1 MESVPLWVTI
11 VTALLSGVAVF
22 ALTWIKDAL
31 RERREARGAD
41 LQRQRGAVAAFLAT
55 YNSIRSQQL
64 IDVERGF
71 DLRFFTST
79 ANRLKL
85 IRQRSTRP
93 MSEFHSALSVMELE
107 VTQQDVADEVVNVK
121 NVFDQEFRE
130 AVKASDPID
139 SVTKVASLM
148 VNAEVVY
155 SIDTLV
161 HVAKNKL
168 H

>member
-1 MESVPLWVTI
+1 MTI